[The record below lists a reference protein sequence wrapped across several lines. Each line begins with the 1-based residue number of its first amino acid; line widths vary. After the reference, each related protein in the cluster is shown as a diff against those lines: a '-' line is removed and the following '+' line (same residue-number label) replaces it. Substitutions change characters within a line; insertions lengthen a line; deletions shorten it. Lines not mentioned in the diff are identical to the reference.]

1 MPADHELVIGP
12 FLRLALT
19 FDGMPAIDVPEA
31 ADHDWWTVTAVGHLH
46 AHWHLITERF
56 DTIVVDEAQDFS
68 PAWLAQLASLL
79 DPDGPRRLL
88 IAADPTQEVY
98 ARGFQIPSV
107 DDGWTHCELVNN
119 CRNAHEIG
127 TLLRRRL
134 GGAAAPE
141 WGPEAFDVRFVT
153 TADGVSA
160 APLVDA
166 EITRL
171 VLDGERDPSQIAVL
185 TTTSRLRD
193 ELVERLALRRW
204 EQRDNRILCENVH
217 RVKGLEFDT
226 VILVAD
232 AEVPDYLL
240 YVGISRAVSELVIV
254 APPIVGERL
263 SLAPAPD
270 VASC

>member
-1 MPADHELVIGP
+1 MAWARRAWRDDQRVLLTCYNEPLAEQIAADMPADDELVIGP

-31 ADHDWWTVTAVGHLH
+31 AGHDWWTVTAVGHLH

-160 APLVDA
+160 ASLVDA

-193 ELVERLALRRW
+193 ELVERSRS
-204 EQRDNRILCENVH
+204 
-217 RVKGLEFDT
+217 
-226 VILVAD
+226 D
-232 AEVPDYLL
+232 A
-240 YVGISRAVSELVIV
+240 GNTATTGSSARTST
-254 APPIVGERL
+254 G
-263 SLAPAPD
+263 
-270 VASC
+270 